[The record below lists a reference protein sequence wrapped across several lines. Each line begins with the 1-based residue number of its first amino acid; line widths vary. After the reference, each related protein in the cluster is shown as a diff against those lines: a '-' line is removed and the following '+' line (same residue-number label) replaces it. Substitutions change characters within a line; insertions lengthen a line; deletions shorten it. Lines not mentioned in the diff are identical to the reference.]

1 MRHAANRDA
10 CEGEVVKAL
19 QAEGWGVW
27 KLSAKDFPD
36 LLCVRSG
43 QVLLVECKKLG
54 GALRPGQA
62 KLHAALHA
70 LGFLV
75 GVAGDAVEAR
85 SASVGAPVR
94 TYLTMPVEERGTRGP
109 RGVRLAGGAVRAKR
123 GSRRTA
129 PPGRALDVPGLP
141 SPGPGAP
148 EAMAAHPRPPRAKS
162 AGVSRQPKST
172 QKDWKSLATPA
183 SYPAKEEP

>member
-1 MRHAANRDA
+1 MRHAANRDG
-10 CEGEVVKAL
+10 CESEVVKAL

-36 LLCVRSG
+36 LLCVRQG

-109 RGVRLAGGAVRAKR
+109 RGVRLAGGPSGQSAEVAARR
-123 GSRRTA
+123 RLCGPRLSPGSSPTTRHRPTQWRPRHGRHNRFLAGFRTA
-129 PPGRALDVPGLP
+129 PDR
-141 SPGPGAP
+141 
-148 EAMAAHPRPPRAKS
+148 
-162 AGVSRQPKST
+162 
-172 QKDWKSLATPA
+172 
-183 SYPAKEEP
+183 